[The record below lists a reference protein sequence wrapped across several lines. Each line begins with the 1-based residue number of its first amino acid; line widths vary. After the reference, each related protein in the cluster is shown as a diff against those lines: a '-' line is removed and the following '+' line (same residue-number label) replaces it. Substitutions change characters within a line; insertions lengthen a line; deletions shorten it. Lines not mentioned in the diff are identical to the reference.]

1 MENVGNDSVAGA
13 PLTADTPA
21 LAGVVGRLRLQIGG
35 STVGVLVIH
44 DGHLELTA
52 DDGSVDATL
61 VCAEAQDV
69 VAILKGEVN
78 PVVSV
83 LRNRARL
90 IGDRVFGTK
99 VVMGLR
105 AGSPFAR
112 LPIETSP
119 FVVGQRGKQ
128 SGQGG

>member
-1 MENVGNDSVAGA
+1 METLISDHVAGA

-21 LAGVVGRLRLQIGG
+21 LAGLVGRLRLQIGG
-35 STVGVLVIH
+35 NTVGVLVVH

-61 VCAEAQDV
+61 VCAAPEDA

-78 PVVSV
+78 PIVAV

-105 AGSPFAR
+105 SGSPFAR

-119 FVVGQRGKQ
+119 FVVGARGRG
-128 SGQGG
+128 GQGG

>member
-1 MENVGNDSVAGA
+1 MENAGNERVAGT

-35 STVGVLVIH
+35 NTVGVLVIH
-44 DGHLELTA
+44 DGHLELA
-52 DDGSVDATL
+52 PDDGSVDATL

-78 PVVSV
+78 PVVAF

-90 IGDRVFGTK
+90 IGDRVFATK

-112 LPIETSP
+112 LPIESSP
-119 FVVGQRGKQ
+119 LVVGQRGNQ
-128 SGQGG
+128 IGQGS